1 MRELPLT
8 ESNTLGRGLEYG
20 ETVSM
25 LDDALDY
32 VSREGVRFP
41 KLSMTR
47 MASITLEV
55 WLSGLKHHLAKV
67 TVEQSTRRFKSYD
80 FRTRKNNPTGD
91 GNCLENSR
99 V

>member
-8 ESNTLGRGLEYG
+8 ESNTLGRGLEYS

-41 KLSMTR
+41 KWFKTC
-47 MASITLEV
+47 MASITL
-55 WLSGLKHHLAKV
+55 
-67 TVEQSTRRFKSYD
+67 
-80 FRTRKNNPTGD
+80 
-91 GNCLENSR
+91 
-99 V
+99 